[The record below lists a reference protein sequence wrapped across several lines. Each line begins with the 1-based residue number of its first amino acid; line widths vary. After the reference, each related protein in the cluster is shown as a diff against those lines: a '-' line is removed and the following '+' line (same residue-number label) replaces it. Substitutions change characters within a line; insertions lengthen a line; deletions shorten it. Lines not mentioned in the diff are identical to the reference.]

1 MKNWIL
7 GGAIVA
13 LLGAAD
19 LNAQNLFARTMSPRT
34 LVGDN
39 TARFVGDILTIRV
52 QEDYR
57 IRDEDDIERTNQT
70 SLAARLEAFTLDDD
84 AFRAELPRFDVRQER
99 SFVGEARARR
109 ERSFQAQIAVVV
121 VDRLPNGNLIVAG
134 TRTVQVDDET
144 KTLQLSGIV
153 RRLDVRV
160 DNTVLSSQVADA
172 RVAIIG
178 EGANTRVTTR
188 GPVAELFDTLIWAA
202 WPF

>member
-1 MKNWIL
+1 MRHWIL
-7 GGAIVA
+7 RGALMA
-13 LLGAAD
+13 FACAAQ
-19 LNAQNLFARTMSPRT
+19 LPAQNLFARTMSPRT

-39 TARFVGDILTIRV
+39 PARFVGDILTIRD

-57 IRDEDDIERTNQT
+57 IW
-70 SLAARLEAFTLDDD
+70 
-84 AFRAELPRFDVRQER
+84 DV
-99 SFVGEARARR
+99 G
-109 ERSFQAQIAVVV
+109 
-121 VDRLPNGNLIVAG
+121 DRLPNGNLIVAG

-160 DNTVLSSQVADA
+160 DNTVFSSQGADA
-172 RVAIIG
+172 RVAIVG
-178 EGANTRVTTR
+178 EGANTRMTTR